1 MQCNDL
7 VELIDPWAEGELTP
21 PPEALQ
27 HVDSC
32 NRCASRLALA
42 RQIDRVLASYEVKMP
57 SPQFSQ
63 EVLRRVRREWWEAE
77 EDLDWWFNVLVG
89 GGLLAVVGGVW
100 LLFDLSG
107 LTALTG
113 DATTLIGAGMST
125 LMQQVGGSMPV
136 YLGATGLLIG
146 ALMIW
151 RWTDGDLV

>member
-1 MQCNDL
+1 MQCDDL
-7 VELIDPWAEGELTP
+7 EDLIVPWVEGELAA
-21 PPEALQ
+21 PPEAVR

-32 NRCASRLALA
+32 TTCTARLELA
-42 RQIDRVLASYEVKMP
+42 RQIDRTLASYEAKMP

-63 EVLRRVRREWWEAE
+63 DVLKQLRREWWEAE

-89 GGLLAVVGGVW
+89 LGLLAIVGGIW

-113 DATTLIGAGMST
+113 DASTLIGTGFSA
-125 LMQQVGGSMPV
+125 LMQQIGSSIPV
-136 YLGATGLLIG
+136 FVGATAVLIG
-146 ALMIW
+146 ALLIW